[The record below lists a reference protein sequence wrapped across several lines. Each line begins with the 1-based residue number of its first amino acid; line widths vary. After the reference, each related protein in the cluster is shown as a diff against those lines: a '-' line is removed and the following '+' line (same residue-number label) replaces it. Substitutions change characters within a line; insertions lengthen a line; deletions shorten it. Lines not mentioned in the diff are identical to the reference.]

1 MTGIRKNGV
10 TNQEGKKSMALQ
22 FISGNSISDRTAVM
36 YETICA
42 QACRHPDKN
51 YIFLVP
57 EQATLQVQRELS
69 AVHPDHVLG
78 NIDVVS
84 FGRLAH
90 RLLNEQAGKQAV
102 LLDDTGKSM
111 ILRRIAGK
119 EKQSLEVFGR
129 NLNQSGFIQEL
140 KSVISEFSAYK
151 VTSEVLE
158 GVLPTLEKRPAL
170 QKKLHDIEKVYTSF
184 YKELGEEYLTAEEL
198 LGVLSRLVPQ
208 SEKIRGSIIILD
220 GFTGFTPLQYQVLEE
235 MLQCAEHVVCA
246 VTEDEKGGREELFS
260 MSREMKNKLLALA
273 KEHHVS
279 CEEKIIVT

>member
-1 MTGIRKNGV
+1 M
-10 TNQEGKKSMALQ
+10 
-22 FISGNSISDRTAVM
+22 
-36 YETICA
+36 
-42 QACRHPDKN
+42 
-51 YIFLVP
+51 
-57 EQATLQVQRELS
+57 QRELS

-158 GVLPTLEKRPAL
+158 EFFQRLKSVLLF
-170 QKKLHDIEKVYTSF
+170 KK
-184 YKELGEEYLTAEEL
+184 A
-198 LGVLSRLVPQ
+198 
-208 SEKIRGSIIILD
+208 
-220 GFTGFTPLQYQVLEE
+220 
-235 MLQCAEHVVCA
+235 A
-246 VTEDEKGGREELFS
+246 
-260 MSREMKNKLLALA
+260 
-273 KEHHVS
+273 
-279 CEEKIIVT
+279 

>member
-1 MTGIRKNGV
+1 
-10 TNQEGKKSMALQ
+10 MALQ

-42 QACRHPDKN
+42 QSCRHSDKN

-111 ILRRIAGK
+111 ILRRIAGR

-170 QKKLHDIEKVYTSF
+170 QKKLRDIEKVYTSF
-184 YKELGEEYLTAEEL
+184 YKELGEE
-198 LGVLSRLVPQ
+198 
-208 SEKIRGSIIILD
+208 
-220 GFTGFTPLQYQVLEE
+220 
-235 MLQCAEHVVCA
+235 
-246 VTEDEKGGREELFS
+246 
-260 MSREMKNKLLALA
+260 
-273 KEHHVS
+273 
-279 CEEKIIVT
+279 

>member
-42 QACRHPDKN
+42 QACRHPDKKL
-51 YIFLVP
+51 YISCAGAGNLAGAKRAFS
-57 EQATLQVQRELS
+57 RD
-69 AVHPDHVLG
+69 PDHVLG

-129 NLNQSGFIQEL
+129 NLNQSGFIQE
-140 KSVISEFSAYK
+140 
-151 VTSEVLE
+151 T
-158 GVLPTLEKRPAL
+158 
-170 QKKLHDIEKVYTSF
+170 
-184 YKELGEEYLTAEEL
+184 
-198 LGVLSRLVPQ
+198 
-208 SEKIRGSIIILD
+208 KI
-220 GFTGFTPLQYQVLEE
+220 Q
-235 MLQCAEHVVCA
+235 
-246 VTEDEKGGREELFS
+246 
-260 MSREMKNKLLALA
+260 
-273 KEHHVS
+273 
-279 CEEKIIVT
+279 

>member
-51 YIFLVP
+51 YIF
-57 EQATLQVQRELS
+57 
-69 AVHPDHVLG
+69 
-78 NIDVVS
+78 
-84 FGRLAH
+84 
-90 RLLNEQAGKQAV
+90 
-102 LLDDTGKSM
+102 
-111 ILRRIAGK
+111 AGK

-170 QKKLHDIEKVYTSF
+170 QKSCVILKRSILHF
-184 YKELGEEYLTAEEL
+184 
-198 LGVLSRLVPQ
+198 
-208 SEKIRGSIIILD
+208 IRS
-220 GFTGFTPLQYQVLEE
+220 LERN
-235 MLQCAEHVVCA
+235 
-246 VTEDEKGGREELFS
+246 T
-260 MSREMKNKLLALA
+260 
-273 KEHHVS
+273 
-279 CEEKIIVT
+279 

>member
-1 MTGIRKNGV
+1 M
-10 TNQEGKKSMALQ
+10 
-22 FISGNSISDRTAVM
+22 
-36 YETICA
+36 
-42 QACRHPDKN
+42 
-51 YIFLVP
+51 
-57 EQATLQVQRELS
+57 
-69 AVHPDHVLG
+69 
-78 NIDVVS
+78 S

-170 QKKLHDIEKVYTSF
+170 KKSCVILKRFILHF
-184 YKELGEEYLTAEEL
+184 
-198 LGVLSRLVPQ
+198 
-208 SEKIRGSIIILD
+208 IRS
-220 GFTGFTPLQYQVLEE
+220 LE
-235 MLQCAEHVVCA
+235 
-246 VTEDEKGGREELFS
+246 R
-260 MSREMKNKLLALA
+260 N
-273 KEHHVS
+273 
-279 CEEKIIVT
+279 I

>member
-1 MTGIRKNGV
+1 
-10 TNQEGKKSMALQ
+10 MALQ

-111 ILRRIAGK
+111 ILRRIADGMTDK
-119 EKQSLEVFGR
+119 MSVAHEIEYTI
-129 NLNQSGFIQEL
+129 FIYL
-140 KSVISEFSAYK
+140 AAANGGTSANA
-151 VTSEVLE
+151 TRRS
-158 GVLPTLEKRPAL
+158 
-170 QKKLHDIEKVYTSF
+170 S
-184 YKELGEEYLTAEEL
+184 
-198 LGVLSRLVPQ
+198 S
-208 SEKIRGSIIILD
+208 
-220 GFTGFTPLQYQVLEE
+220 
-235 MLQCAEHVVCA
+235 
-246 VTEDEKGGREELFS
+246 
-260 MSREMKNKLLALA
+260 
-273 KEHHVS
+273 
-279 CEEKIIVT
+279 

>member
-1 MTGIRKNGV
+1 
-10 TNQEGKKSMALQ
+10 
-22 FISGNSISDRTAVM
+22 
-36 YETICA
+36 
-42 QACRHPDKN
+42 
-51 YIFLVP
+51 
-57 EQATLQVQRELS
+57 
-69 AVHPDHVLG
+69 
-78 NIDVVS
+78 
-84 FGRLAH
+84 
-90 RLLNEQAGKQAV
+90 
-102 LLDDTGKSM
+102 M

-170 QKKLHDIEKVYTSF
+170 QKKLRDIEKVYTSF

-220 GFTGFTPLQYQVLEE
+220 GFTGF
-235 MLQCAEHVVCA
+235 
-246 VTEDEKGGREELFS
+246 
-260 MSREMKNKLLALA
+260 MKKSSIVMPSSGDLYSITL
-273 KEHHVS
+273 
-279 CEEKIIVT
+279 CPRKIVPISF